1 MNNLK
6 TLVEKSREKK
16 ALDEFIGA
24 VYKKDGEI
32 KFRFRKD
39 YENLFVPAPS
49 YNEFLG
55 GKNYNGVIAF
65 IIESLQTLEIIL
77 NSNSLESYS
86 NDSDDIDR
94 LFPLDEN

>member
-24 VYKKDGEI
+24 VYKKHGEV

-39 YENLFVPAPS
+39 
-49 YNEFLG
+49 
-55 GKNYNGVIAF
+55 
-65 IIESLQTLEIIL
+65 
-77 NSNSLESYS
+77 
-86 NDSDDIDR
+86 
-94 LFPLDEN
+94 

>member
-32 KFRFRKD
+32 KFRFRMD
-39 YENLFVPAPS
+39 YENLFVPAPL

-65 IIESLQTLEIIL
+65 IIESPHIHEFKI
-77 NSNSLESYS
+77 
-86 NDSDDIDR
+86 DIN
-94 LFPLDEN
+94 LYQE